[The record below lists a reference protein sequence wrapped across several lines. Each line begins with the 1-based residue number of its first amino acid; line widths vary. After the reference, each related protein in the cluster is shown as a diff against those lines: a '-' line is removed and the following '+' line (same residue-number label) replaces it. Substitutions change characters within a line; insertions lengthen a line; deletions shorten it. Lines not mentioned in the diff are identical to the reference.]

1 MATEDTKPTP
11 TTPPSAY
18 DAMASA
24 FDELTAPEPDQK
36 PEGESTS
43 QVEGEGAAD
52 KGAPPADAAAA
63 PPAGTTPAEGDTPPV
78 ESAATPAADTP
89 AADTPPAAP
98 AATPPAG
105 EDWEERFKELEA
117 KVTQPAPE
125 TKPPV
130 ETPPADI
137 YAPEEKDFLTT
148 YEKDWPD
155 IVKGEAL
162 RRRAEYQELV
172 AHIFKEVARVYD
184 PLVLRGAQAAD
195 SVAETATLAAITAAH
210 PDYDG
215 VMYDDVLKWA
225 GTLTG
230 TRKRV
235 VEAVIAEGEPQEL
248 VELITDFK
256 SATGRSKPKVVA
268 ADGVQTPPAAR
279 VTELS
284 AKAKQAAK
292 ALGVVDS
299 KRTAPVT
306 GQPDPDDFD
315 SAWDD
320 AVGSK

>member
-1 MATEDTKPTP
+1 MATEDTKPDTS
-11 TTPPSAY
+11 TPSAY

-24 FDELTAPEPDQK
+24 FDELTAPEPEKK
-36 PEGESTS
+36 PEDEPTS
-43 QVEGEGAAD
+43 EVDKAAEEAKAEGVQEPPAEGAAE
-52 KGAPPADAAAA
+52 PAAE
-63 PPAGTTPAEGDTPPV
+63 PAAEG
-78 ESAATPAADTP
+78 AAEPAKEPAAEPPKEPTP
-89 AADTPPAAP
+89 EA
-98 AATPPAG
+98 
-105 EDWEERFKELEA
+105 EDWEARFKELES
-117 KVTQPAPE
+117 KLTQQPE
-125 TKPPV
+125 PTQKPPV
-130 ETPPADI
+130 ETPPADV
-137 YAPEEKDFLTT
+137 YAPEEKEFLTA

-184 PLVLRGAQAAD
+184 PLVMRGAQAAD
-195 SVAETATLAAITAAH
+195 TVAETATLNAIMAAH
-210 PDYDG
+210 ADYDG
-215 VMYDDVLKWA
+215 AMYDDVLKWA

-230 TRKRV
+230 TRKRIV
-235 VEAVIAEGEPQEL
+235 DAVIAEGEPQEL
-248 VELITDFK
+248 VDLITDFK
-256 SATGRSKPKVVA
+256 TATGRKPRVVA
-268 ADGVQTPPAAR
+268 GDAPAAPAAS

-320 AVGSK
+320 AVASK